1 MSMMIERVDRVLM
14 TKVELSEYLRCS
26 LGSIDNY
33 MKNGKIKYHKVGKL
47 VRFDK
52 DDVDRSL
59 GFINRDLVL
68 KNG

>member
-1 MSMMIERVDRVLM
+1 
-14 TKVELSEYLRCS
+14 
-26 LGSIDNY
+26 

-52 DDVDRSL
+52 DDIDRSL
-59 GFINRDLVL
+59 GFINRDIIV